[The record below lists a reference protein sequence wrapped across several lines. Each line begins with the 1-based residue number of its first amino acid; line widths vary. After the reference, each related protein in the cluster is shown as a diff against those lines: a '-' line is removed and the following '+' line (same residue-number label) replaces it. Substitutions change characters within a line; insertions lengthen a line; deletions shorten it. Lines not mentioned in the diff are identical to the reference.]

1 MKTMV
6 ILFQGIVFSMKN
18 RPIYR
23 GNLALEHANLVQH
36 LCSFV
41 KCVFFCQLPPNARH
55 SAWAGERNRYDL
67 CKWYF
72 SKLLCFVLPKRH
84 IDSLPLFLKSFFFPN
99 TDKSYCNF
107 LLLDYVW
114 VLDKKLMII
123 NETKDVEFF
132 WTWDS

>member
-1 MKTMV
+1 MTSV
-6 ILFQGIVFSMKN
+6 NGISANYCALFFQKDTLTVFAII
-18 RPIYR
+18 PEI
-23 GNLALEHANLVQH
+23 
-36 LCSFV
+36 
-41 KCVFFCQLPPNARH
+41 
-55 SAWAGERNRYDL
+55 
-67 CKWYF
+67 
-72 SKLLCFVLPKRH
+72 
-84 IDSLPLFLKSFFFPN
+84 IIFFPN